1 MKSPIKWFGF
11 FLISL
16 VLVNCSFGEEVLE
29 RHQEREGMGKSLMG
43 LQEGTRGVVSGFFG
57 IGEHAAKFLFY
68 GTRDGFRTLGRQ
80 AQKADHSIQKNL
92 W

>member
-1 MKSPIKWFGF
+1 MKKTVLFWTLFV
-11 FLISL
+11 LL
-16 VLVNCSFGEEVLE
+16 VVFSTLSFGEEVLE

-43 LQEGTRGVVSGFFG
+43 LQKGAQGVVGGFFG

-68 GTRDGFRTLGRQ
+68 GTRDGLRTLGRG
-80 AQKADHSIQKNL
+80 AQKADHSLKKNL